1 MFGRAHTQGDSV
13 VFVPQDRIAYLSEVF
28 FSEEF
33 PNMAQGYGVSWLQ
46 VLDRVAALGADIFV
60 PGHGPIPEDPKETR
74 VGLQRMRQILVDA
87 RDAIQKEISRGGPKI
102 RLWRLSASSNTRS
115 CRTTRHSVKL

>member
-1 MFGRAHTQGDSV
+1 
-13 VFVPQDRIAYLSEVF
+13 
-28 FSEEF
+28 
-33 PNMAQGYGVSWLQ
+33 MAQGYGVSWLQ

-87 RDAIQKEISRGGPKI
+87 RDAIQKEISRGATEDQTVAAVSLQQYEK
-102 RLWRLSASSNTRS
+102 LLNYSAQREGVVRRMYKELTGE
-115 CRTTRHSVKL
+115 LP